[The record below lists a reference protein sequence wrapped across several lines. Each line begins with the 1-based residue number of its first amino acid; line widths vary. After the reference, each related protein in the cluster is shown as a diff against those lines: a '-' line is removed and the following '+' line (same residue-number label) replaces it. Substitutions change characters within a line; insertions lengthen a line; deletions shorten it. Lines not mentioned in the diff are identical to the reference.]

1 MTNLVHAEK
10 RQIEQP
16 KKRRTWLEKHGE
28 LIAKLQNDFQL
39 PEVADQST
47 TSTRYHTFTI
57 GSLKFLISNTLSP
70 EILEETKIHPLL
82 LTPPW
87 VLGTCNVRGD
97 IISVF
102 DLNKVFDQEANLL
115 KASKPRVLVINE
127 QDYTLGLRLDEL
139 PTPIDLK
146 HEEQIRNF
154 SNLPDSITTFVKA
167 AYKRGD
173 DIWLQINFSSLF
185 LSLEN

>member
-1 MTNLVHAEK
+1 MTNLVHADS
-10 RQIEQP
+10 RQIDQP

-39 PEVADQST
+39 PEVAEESPS
-47 TSTRYHTFTI
+47 STRYHTFTI
-57 GSLKFLISNTLSP
+57 GSLNFLISNTLSP
-70 EILEETKIHPLL
+70 EILEETKIHPML

-102 DLNKVFDQEANLL
+102 DLNKVFDQQVDHL
-115 KASKPRVLVINE
+115 KTSKPRVLIINE

-139 PTPIDLK
+139 PVPIDLN
-146 HEEQIRNF
+146 HDEQVRNF
-154 SNLPDSITTFVKA
+154 SNLPESITSFVKA

-173 DIWLQINFSSLF
+173 DFWLQINFNSLF

>member
-1 MTNLVHAEK
+1 MSNLVHADS
-10 RQIEQP
+10 RQLDQP

-28 LIAKLQNDFQL
+28 LISKLQNDFQL
-39 PEVADQST
+39 PEVVESST
-47 TSTRYHTFTI
+47 TTTRFHTFTI
-57 GSLKFLISNTLSP
+57 GSLNFLISNTLSP
-70 EILEETKIHPLL
+70 EILEETNIHPLL

-102 DLNKVFDQEANLL
+102 DLNRVFDQQANLV
-115 KASKPRVLVINE
+115 KTSKPRVLVINE

-146 HEEQIRNF
+146 QEEQVRNF
-154 SNLPDSITTFVKA
+154 SSLPESITTFVKA
-167 AYKRGD
+167 AYKRED
-173 DIWLQINFSSLF
+173 DLWLQINFSSLF

>member
-1 MTNLVHAEK
+1 MSNLVHAGS
-10 RQIEQP
+10 RQLDQP
-16 KKRRTWLEKHGE
+16 NKRRTWLEKHGE

-39 PEVADQST
+39 PQVAEQST
-47 TSTRYHTFTI
+47 TSTRFHTFTI
-57 GSLKFLISNTLSP
+57 GSLNFLISNTLSP
-70 EILEETKIHPLL
+70 EILEETNIHPLL

-102 DLNKVFDQEANLL
+102 DLKQVFDQEAGLL
-115 KASKPRVLVINE
+115 NTSRPRVLVINE

-167 AYKRGD
+167 AYKRED
-173 DIWLQINFSSLF
+173 ELWLQINFSSLF